1 MNADKPQF
9 CEKLVQLDLSFDP
22 PQKPQLMSPNMLF
35 EAADEALL
43 RRAREDRYFE
53 AKPNSYSLKS
63 LGEYICMWSN
73 TQPHGGLIAIGIRN
87 NNSFEGCRRMSQQDL
102 NMLEKFP
109 DHHCS
114 GAIWNSK
121 RVSIRRDGDGEEDF
135 IILFRV
141 EYHPTRLIK
150 TSVGRIFIRKGDSK
164 YQVKATEEILALQ
177 NDKGE
182 RSFEAGPAGLAYP
195 DDFDKPAITAFAD
208 GVRETKQ
215 WDPEH
220 SAEDVLELMKLGK
233 NERGDFIPNM
243 ACALLFAKDPRSV
256 VPGCRI
262 RLLRFE
268 GEKEG
273 SGDRWNAIK
282 DEFIDGTVSQQIQS
296 AATMIKSQL
305 RTFSR
310 LDKNNKFYT
319 SPEYP
324 DPAWYEAIVNAC
336 VHRSYGNG
344 LGNRPIFVRM
354 FDDRLVIESPGPF
367 PPFVTV
373 ENIYESH
380 HPRNP
385 YLMDAMFYME
395 YVRCA
400 HEGTRRIRDTM
411 LKLELPEPEFK
422 QQEIGESQVRVTL
435 RNNVKHRKA
444 WVDSDVAQFLGARIA
459 QQLNTDERRCL
470 NHVAEHGK
478 ISVSDAQRLTGK
490 TWPASRK
497 MLIRLTEIGILDHNR
512 RQGMERDV
520 TARFVLRKKWASRG
534 LIQILLGHYPP
545 RRMLDKTLRLKE
557 SQWHCQRKQ
566 R

>member
-1 MNADKPQF
+1 MSAYKPQF
-9 CEKLVQLDLSFDP
+9 FEQPEQLNLSFGAP
-22 PQKPQLMSPNMLF
+22 KKPQLMSPNEIF

-43 RRAREDRYFE
+43 RKVKEDRSFE
-53 AKPNSYSLKS
+53 AKPNSYSLKP
-63 LGEYICMWSN
+63 LGEYVCMWSN
-73 TQPHGGLIAIGIRN
+73 TQPDGGLIAVGIRN
-87 NNSFEGCRRMSQQDL
+87 DKSFEGCCRMSQKDL

-109 DHHCS
+109 DQYCS
-114 GAIWNSK
+114 GAIWHSK
-121 RVSIRRDGDGEEDF
+121 RVPIHRDDDGKEDF
-135 IILFRV
+135 VILFRV
-141 EYHPTRLIK
+141 KYHPNRLIK
-150 TSVGRIFIRKGDSK
+150 TSDERIFIRKGDSK

-182 RSFEAGPAGLAYP
+182 RSFEAGSTGLSYR
-195 DDFDKPAITAFAD
+195 DDFDKPAIKAFAD
-208 GVRETKQ
+208 RVREGKQ

-233 NERGDFIPNM
+233 NKRGDFIPNM

-262 RLLRFE
+262 RFLRFE
-268 GEKEG
+268 GEEEG

-282 DEFIDGTVSQQIQS
+282 DEFIDGTIPQQIQS
-296 AATMIKSQL
+296 AAAMIKSQL

-310 LDKNNKFYT
+310 LNKNNKFYT

-324 DPAWYEAIVNAC
+324 NPAWYEAIVNAC

-395 YVRCA
+395 YVKCA

-411 LKLELPEPEFK
+411 LELDLPEPEFK

-435 RNNVKHRKA
+435 KNNVKHRKA

-459 QQLNTDERRCL
+459 QQLNADERRCL
-470 NHVAEHGK
+470 NHVAEHGE

-490 TWPASRK
+490 TWPASKK
-497 MLIRLTEIGILDHNR
+497 MLIRLAEIAILDHNR
-512 RQGMERDV
+512 RQGTDRDV
-520 TARFVLRKKWASRG
+520 KARFVLRQNGPAE
-534 LIQILLGHYPP
+534 
-545 RRMLDKTLRLKE
+545 D
-557 SQWHCQRKQ
+557 
-566 R
+566 